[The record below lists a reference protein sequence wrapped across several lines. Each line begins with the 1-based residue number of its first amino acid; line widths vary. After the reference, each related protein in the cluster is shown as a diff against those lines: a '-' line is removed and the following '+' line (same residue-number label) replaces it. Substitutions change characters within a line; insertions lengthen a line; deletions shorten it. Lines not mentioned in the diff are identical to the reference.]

1 VKHIRKND
9 EPEVLANFKAQ
20 ANDNWQPSYELL
32 RGKDKQQFHHYLIS
46 EQGHICCYCGE
57 RIIASDSHIEHFQPQ
72 TDYPHLELDYFNLLA
87 SCQQKI
93 QPKEPRHCGMGKGD
107 WFHPELLVSPL
118 IADCED
124 FFEYTVDGQILP
136 SKKLAKVE
144 AATQTIDNLRLNIP
158 KLQATRTGAIDSI
171 YNDPDLQLPLSA
183 DEIDKLIHYYSCTD
197 EDGKY
202 QPYCQTLLYLLKQER
217 VDRNYV

>member
-1 VKHIRKND
+1 VKHISKTN

-20 ANDNWQPSYELL
+20 TNDDWQPSYELL
-32 RGKDKQQFHHYLIS
+32 RGKDKQQFHHHLIN

-57 RIIASDSHIEHFQPQ
+57 KIVQSDSHIEHFRPQ
-72 TDYPHLELDYFNLLA
+72 KDYPHLELDYFNLIV

-107 WFHPELLVSPL
+107 WFDNELLVSPL
-118 IADCED
+118 ISDCEG

-136 SKKLAKVE
+136 TRNPEKAA
-144 AATQTIDNLRLNIP
+144 AATETIDKLSLNIN
-158 KLQATRTGAIDSI
+158 KLKATRAGAIDSI
-171 YNDPDLQLPLSA
+171 YNDPDLQLPLSD

-197 EDGKY
+197 EEGKY
-202 QPYCQTLLYLLKQER
+202 QPYCQSIVYVLKQEKMYR
-217 VDRNYV
+217 RS

>member
-1 VKHIRKND
+1 MKYIRKTN

-20 ANDNWQPSYELL
+20 ANEDWQPSYELL
-32 RGKDKQQFHHYLIS
+32 RGKDKQQFHHHLIS

-57 RIIASDSHIEHFQPQ
+57 RIVSSDSHIEHFQPQ

-107 WFHPELLVSPL
+107 WFHSELLVSPL

-124 FFEYTVDGQILP
+124 FFEYAADGQILP
-136 SKKLAKVE
+136 SRELEKV
-144 AATQTIDNLRLNIP
+144 AVATETIERLSLNIN
-158 KLQATRTGAIDSI
+158 KLKALRTGLIDSI
-171 YNDPDLQLPLSA
+171 YNDSELELPLSA
-183 DEIDKLIHYYSCTD
+183 DEIDKLIHYYSRTD

-202 QPYCQTLLYLLKQER
+202 QPYCQVFLYLLEQER
-217 VDRNYV
+217 VDRKYV